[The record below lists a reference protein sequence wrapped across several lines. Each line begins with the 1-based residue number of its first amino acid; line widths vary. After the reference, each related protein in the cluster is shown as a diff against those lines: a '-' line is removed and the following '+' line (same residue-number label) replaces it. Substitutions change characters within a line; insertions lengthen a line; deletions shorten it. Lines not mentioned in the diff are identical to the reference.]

1 VNNVTRI
8 IPPEETETAAWP
20 PLEVC
25 HQPIAVLISGGI
37 DSAVMLA
44 DAATRFPCVHPVY
57 IRTGLI
63 WEGAELAHL
72 HRFLQALSLPSV
84 IAPLVILDQPVGD
97 LYGDHWSRSGRG
109 VPAAGTP
116 DEEVYLP
123 GRNVLLLTKALL
135 WCHLHQVS
143 LLALA
148 PLAANPFPD
157 ATPAFFAAMASVV
170 GQAVRDHFTIVRPY
184 SHWHKTQVIR
194 RGRELPLHLTFSCI
208 QPVAEGRHCGRC
220 SKCYERATAFRAAGL
235 PDPTDYAQPVP
246 LMQDGES
253 GHVSCQS

>member
-1 VNNVTRI
+1 VNSTRI
-8 IPPEETETAAWP
+8 ILTDTGERADWP
-20 PLEVC
+20 PPAAC
-25 HQPIAVLISGGI
+25 QQPIAVLISGGI
-37 DSAVMLA
+37 DSAVLLA
-44 DAATRFPCVHPVY
+44 DAAQRFPCVHPVY

-63 WEGAELAHL
+63 WEGAELVHL
-72 HRFLQALSLPSV
+72 RKYLQALSLPSV
-84 IAPLVILDQPVGD
+84 IAPLVILDQPVAD
-97 LYGDHWSRSGRG
+97 LYGDHWSRSGHG

-143 LLALA
+143 VLALA

-157 ATPAFFAAMASVV
+157 ATPAFFAAMAAVV

-184 SHWHKTQVIR
+184 ACWHKTTVIQ
-194 RGRELPLHLTFSCI
+194 RGRGLPLHLTFSCI
-208 QPVAEGRHCGRC
+208 QPVADRRHCGRC
-220 SKCYERATAFRAAGL
+220 SKCYERAAAFRAAGL

-246 LMQDGES
+246 LVQHGERGDVS
-253 GHVSCQS
+253 GQS